1 VKELHDL
8 LPELVPE
15 ERLILHV
22 KGTEAET
29 RELPKETV
37 KAAVS
42 QGAITRSQLIWSP
55 PNQAWKQVREMPDL
69 LPDEYF
75 ILHVKGSEAE
85 TKELP
90 KKAVRAALSQGE
102 ITHSQLIWSAPDHAW
117 KQVRELP
124 ALLPSQKLAPAPGR
138 ETALPVAAAADA
150 TIPESPSGPVARPA
164 VAPSVDTPRVRVAAA
179 VRAPP
184 KVRVA
189 SASANTPQVSVAAAV
204 TAPPK
209 VRVAS
214 APADTLREPVAVAP
228 TPVLVTS
235 TGDLEIAEEQDGVHP
250 LKWICIGM
258 GLLIMLVAGGN
269 YLLVDQPLVSNLNR
283 TSYSNV
289 NVLAHFGAFI
299 QPNVIVIHVPASS
312 ELTAGNLTDF
322 LVALARGTPQN
333 PITGDIYGRVAL
345 TSGWT
350 AQYSF
355 SGYSWKE
362 LGDLGPE
369 SEAQRKEFLMT
380 QMCDASGQSLLP
392 DSTLNDEARNALRK
406 RVWQAFLNHFI
417 ANP

>member
-1 VKELHDL
+1 
-8 LPELVPE
+8 
-15 ERLILHV
+15 
-22 KGTEAET
+22 
-29 RELPKETV
+29 
-37 KAAVS
+37 
-42 QGAITRSQLIWSP
+42 
-55 PNQAWKQVREMPDL
+55 
-69 LPDEYF
+69 
-75 ILHVKGSEAE
+75 
-85 TKELP
+85 
-90 KKAVRAALSQGE
+90 
-102 ITHSQLIWSAPDHAW
+102 
-117 KQVRELP
+117 
-124 ALLPSQKLAPAPGR
+124 
-138 ETALPVAAAADA
+138 
-150 TIPESPSGPVARPA
+150 
-164 VAPSVDTPRVRVAAA
+164 
-179 VRAPP
+179 
-184 KVRVA
+184 VA

-235 TGDLEIAEEQDGVHP
+235 TGDLEIAEEQDGFHP